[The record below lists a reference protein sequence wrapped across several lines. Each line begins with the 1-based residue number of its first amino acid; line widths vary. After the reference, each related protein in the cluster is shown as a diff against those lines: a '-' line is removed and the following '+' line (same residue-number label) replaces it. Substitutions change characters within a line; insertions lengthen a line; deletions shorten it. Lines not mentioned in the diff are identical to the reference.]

1 MTDPFTVTVSAGSL
15 RADPEG
21 ALVLPHAW
29 TDHGVV
35 TDAVSTGATGAHVLH
50 LAVALCVLNDTF
62 REGRQLDI
70 PVEGVR
76 VVASGGFDDDW
87 GSTGITY
94 SVEVDSGAAPADV
107 DRLVALVDE
116 VAEIPRAIRAGA
128 GVRRHG
134 PAAGGPA

>member
-1 MTDPFTVTVSAGSL
+1 MTDFTVTVSAGSL

-29 TDHGVV
+29 TDKGVV
-35 TDAVSTGATGAHVLH
+35 TDGAATGAHVLH

-62 REGRQLDI
+62 REGRQLGV
-70 PVEGVR
+70 PVQGVR
-76 VVASGGFDDDW
+76 VVATGGFDEGW

-94 SVEVDSGAAPADV
+94 SVEVDSGAALEDV
-107 DRLVALVDE
+107 ARLVALVDE

-128 GVRRHG
+128 DVRRVERV
-134 PAAGGPA
+134 AT